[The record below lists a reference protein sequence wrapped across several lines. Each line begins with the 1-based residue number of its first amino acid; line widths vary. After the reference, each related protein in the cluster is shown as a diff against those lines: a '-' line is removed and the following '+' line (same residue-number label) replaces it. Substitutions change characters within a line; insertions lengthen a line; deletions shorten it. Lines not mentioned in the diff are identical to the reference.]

1 VLKIFHSSDYAWL
14 RAQLIAGESAALS
27 HAQDPF
33 ERTTIWLA
41 SNADEWELRR
51 GFADTLGIAAN
62 LDFAPLAEGLW
73 ATANELLG
81 LNSRS
86 PFSAQSLKPLI
97 FEVFE
102 ERALSKA
109 KLWNWLP
116 PLQSQ
121 RLVVAAKTAEYFSRY
136 VTYRQASLAHWGKD
150 KTKDEADGATKEET
164 KDESWQK
171 DLWLALGKK
180 LPQIAKQ
187 HPFELL
193 EKLPRQAGGSSSIS
207 SLKRFHLFNPVTIA
221 PLYER
226 ALLALSKTCD
236 VFVYFLNPSP
246 LNWHDRSDDLPR
258 LLAALGAERRYS
270 FERIS
275 DWVATGNASEFVHYE
290 EPIVEPSAEPTVEP
304 SAEPASSF
312 LAFMRAQVFSL
323 SSTELKVGVIAD
335 EMPLTA
341 DLMVHSCAGIA
352 EQLIVVKKRI
362 EALLLGS
369 PNFRL
374 SDALVLLPRN
384 ANYQE
389 AVKLL
394 PWVWQDGLV
403 NPLPYRLAG
412 VAQVVEDPLI
422 DAWLQMLALLESG
435 FEIDVMMRWLGSP
448 AVLKRLDISEA
459 DLDRLQSW
467 LLASGVRRHL
477 ESDTGHSWAQA
488 IEWLFLRYC
497 SEPDNADPNDLM
509 LFGLDLELLGK
520 LVKELTDFQ
529 RATGPLLAVKDC
541 AGWVSYF
548 QECFDSLVYYP
559 DCDIESAAVV
569 RELIASLSVLDSIAQ
584 FDFETA
590 KTWLLSDNSASEYLS
605 QRATLQRSSTLTVAP
620 LGALRGQ
627 RFKHIFILGLEQIPL
642 IVAGEQQD
650 LMVHSPA
657 RGDPSTRES
666 DLCAVLDAILAAQ
679 SCVEL
684 TYLGKDP
691 TTKAPLAEPMLIAL
705 LERCA
710 QDVGL
715 RLNKHAGVDDD
726 AVAFVAPVNAPLPQR
741 SLQITEVMVENQD
754 EKISRL
760 LDLTNPLAH
769 YLKRHLG
776 LRIFDDSQELD
787 AQEPFELS
795 GIDLWRRRAD
805 LLESPKAALRRSLPQ
820 ANFGRLT
827 ALRADTDVNFCRVIE
842 QSFGAGTLIE
852 VTPSEIRWS
861 GIIRSLIDYALGD
874 TAGKTRIVIC
884 QSKAIRV
891 GERQGENDVPEVSVA
906 NRLAEVLDAMRTQ
919 FIEAP
924 FVFGRDIATDFF
936 TKLYAPTKEHPR
948 RFWQMSQGEAQAFVG
963 GIFAKLAWN
972 APDGTHAHDL
982 LWHNQPNLDMPELMQ
997 VWLEQLAMQLHSLGL
1012 PVYIHDSVS
1021 LLEWVAPVGA
1031 TAEGEEDE

>member
-1 VLKIFHSSDYAWL
+1 MLTIFHSSDYSWL
-14 RAQLIAGESAALS
+14 SGQLIAGESAALS
-27 HAQDPF
+27 IAKDPF

-51 GFADTLGIAAN
+51 GFAGTLGIAAN

-73 ATANELLG
+73 ATTNELLA
-81 LNSRS
+81 LNFRS

-102 ERALSKA
+102 EQALSKA
-109 KLWNWLP
+109 EIWRWLP

-136 VTYRQASLAHWGKD
+136 VTYRQSLLAQW
-150 KTKDEADGATKEET
+150 ANPET
-164 KDESWQK
+164 KDVVWQK

-193 EKLPRQAGGSSSIS
+193 DKLPAIAATSSSSI
-207 SLKRFHLFNPVTIA
+207 KRFHLFNPVTIA
-221 PLYER
+221 PLYEK

-275 DWVATGNASEFVHYE
+275 EWVANSNASEVVFYP
-290 EPIVEPSAEPTVEP
+290 EPWTSACDGQKP
-304 SAEPASSF
+304 SF
-312 LAFMRAQVFSL
+312 LSSVRTQVFSL
-323 SSTELKVGVIAD
+323 SNTELNSGMIAT
-335 EMPLTA
+335 EMPSTS
-341 DLMVHSCAGIA
+341 DLIVHSCSGIA
-352 EQLIVVKKRI
+352 EQLIVVKNRI
-362 EALLLGS
+362 EKRLADS
-369 PNFRL
+369 ADFRL

-384 ANYQE
+384 ANYQ
-389 AVKLL
+389 AAAKLL
-394 PWVWQDGLV
+394 PWVWQEGLAS
-403 NPLPYRLAG
+403 PLPYRLAG
-412 VAQVVEDPLI
+412 IAQVVEDPLI

-435 FEIDVMMRWLGSP
+435 FEIDVMMRWLSSP
-448 AVLKRLDISEA
+448 AALKRLDISEQ

-467 LLASGVRRHL
+467 LLASGVRRCL
-477 ESDTGHSWAQA
+477 KSDTGHSWTQA
-488 IEWLFLRYC
+488 IEWLFMRYC
-497 SEPDNADPNDLM
+497 GEPDNADPNDLM

-520 LVKELTDFQ
+520 LVNELTDFKQ
-529 RATGPLLAVKDC
+529 ATEQLGAVKDS
-541 AGWVSYF
+541 AGWVTYF
-548 QECFDSLVYYP
+548 RECFDSLVYYP
-559 DCDIESAAVV
+559 DCDVESAAVV

-584 FDFETA
+584 LDFETA
-590 KTWLLSDNSASEYLS
+590 TTWLLSDNSATEYLS

-627 RFKHIFILGLEQIPL
+627 AFKHVFILGVEQIPL

-650 LMVHSPA
+650 FMVQSSA

-666 DLCAVLDAILAAQ
+666 DLCSVLDAILAAQ
-679 SCVEL
+679 DCVEL
-684 TYLGKDP
+684 SYLGKDP

-705 LERCA
+705 LERCG

-715 RLNKHAGVDDD
+715 RLNRPSSPQEDALPAVEPAGESL
-726 AVAFVAPVNAPLPQR
+726 PLR
-741 SLQITEVMVENQD
+741 SLQIAEPLAENQD
-754 EKISRL
+754 EEISRL

-805 LLESPKAALRRSLPQ
+805 LLERPLAKLRRSLPQ

-827 ALRADTDVNFCRVIE
+827 ALRADVDVNFCKVVE
-842 QSFGAGTLIE
+842 QSFGVGALIE
-852 VTPSEIRWS
+852 VSPSEIRWS
-861 GIIRSLIDYALGD
+861 GIVRCLIDYAVGD
-874 TAGKTRIVIC
+874 TAGKTRIVVC
-884 QSKAIRV
+884 QSEAIRV
-891 GERQGENDVPEVSVA
+891 GEHQGENDPPNVEVA
-906 NRLAEVLDAMRTQ
+906 DRLAKVLDAMRTQ
-919 FIEAP
+919 FIKAP
-924 FVFGRDIATDFF
+924 FVFGRDTAKDFF
-936 TKLYAPTKEHPR
+936 TKLYAPTKEHPT
-948 RFWQMSQGEAQAFVG
+948 RFWQMSQAQAQAFVG
-963 GIFAKLAWN
+963 SIFAKLAWK

-982 LWHNQPNLDMPELMQ
+982 LWRSQPSIDTPELMQ
-997 VWLEQLAMQLHSLGL
+997 FWLESFAMQLHELGL
-1012 PVYIHDSVS
+1012 PVYINDSVS
-1021 LLEWVAPVGA
+1021 LIEWVAPVAA
-1031 TAEGEEDE
+1031 TVESEEDE

>member
-51 GFADTLGIAAN
+51 GFADSVGIAAN
-62 LDFAPLAEGLW
+62 LDFAPVAEGLW
-73 ATANELLG
+73 ATANELLA
-81 LNSRS
+81 LNARS

-102 ERALSKA
+102 EQALSKA

-121 RLVVAAKTAEYFSRY
+121 RLVVAAKTAEHFSRY
-136 VTYRQASLAHWGKD
+136 VTYRQSLLARWGS
-150 KTKDEADGATKEET
+150 KETEQAT

-171 DLWLALGKK
+171 ELWLALGKK

-193 EKLPRQAGGSSSIS
+193 EKLPRQFVSSSSMS
-207 SLKRFHLFNPVTIA
+207 SPKRVHLFNPVTIA

-226 ALLALSKTCD
+226 ALLALSKTYD

-258 LLAALGAERRYS
+258 LLAALGAERRYT

-275 DWVATGNASEFVHYE
+275 DWVATGNASEVVYYQE
-290 EPIVEPSAEPTVEP
+290 PSARPIVEPSF
-304 SAEPASSF
+304 EPASSF
-312 LAFMRAQVFSL
+312 LAFVRGQVFSL
-323 SSTELKVGVIAD
+323 SSTELKIGVIAD
-335 EMPLTA
+335 EMPLSS
-341 DLMVHSCAGIA
+341 DLMAHSCSGIA

-362 EALLLGS
+362 ETLLLES
-369 PNFRL
+369 PSFRL

-394 PWVWQDGLV
+394 PWVWQEGLV

-412 VAQVVEDPLI
+412 IAHVVEDQLI
-422 DAWLQMLALLESG
+422 DAWLKMLALLESG
-435 FEIDVMMRWLGSP
+435 FEIDVMMRWLRSP
-448 AVLKRLDISEA
+448 AVLKRLDISES
-459 DLDRLQSW
+459 DLHRLQAW
-467 LLASGVRRHL
+467 LLASGVRRYL

-488 IEWLFLRYC
+488 VEWLFLRYC
-497 SEPDNADPNDLM
+497 GEPDTADPNDLM

-529 RATGPLLAVKDC
+529 RATGQLLAVKDF

-590 KTWLLSDNSASEYLS
+590 KTWLLSDNSTSEYLS

-627 RFKHIFILGLEQIPL
+627 RFKHIFILGVEQIPL

-650 LMVHSPA
+650 LMVQSPA
-657 RGDPSTRES
+657 RGDPSTREG

-679 SCVEL
+679 DCVEL

-710 QDVGL
+710 KDVGL
-715 RLNKHAGVDDD
+715 RLNKHAGFDED
-726 AVAFVAPVNAPLPQR
+726 AQALAAPVNATWPR
-741 SLQITEVMVENQD
+741 RNLQITEVLLENEA
-754 EKISRL
+754 EKILRL

-769 YLKRHLG
+769 YLKRYLG
-776 LRIFDDSQELD
+776 LRIFDDSHELD

-805 LLESPKAALRRSLPQ
+805 LLERPRAALRRSLPQ

-827 ALRADTDVNFCRVIE
+827 VLRADIDVNFCRIIE
-842 QSFGAGTLIE
+842 QSFGAGTLI
-852 VTPSEIRWS
+852 VVAPSEIRWS

-874 TAGKTRIVIC
+874 NAGKTRIVIC

-891 GERQGENDVPEVSVA
+891 GERHGENDVPQVNVA
-906 NRLAEVLDAMRTQ
+906 NRLAQVLDAMRMQ

-924 FVFGRDIATDFF
+924 FVFGRDAATDFF
-936 TKLYAPTKEHPR
+936 TKLYTPTKEDPR

-997 VWLEQLAMQLHSLGL
+997 LWLEQLAMQLHELVL
-1012 PVYIHDSVS
+1012 PVYINDSVS
-1021 LLEWVAPVGA
+1021 LLEWVAPVA
-1031 TAEGEEDE
+1031 STADGEDYE

>member
-1 VLKIFHSSDYAWL
+1 VLKIFHSSDYSWL
-14 RAQLIAGESAALS
+14 RAQLIAGESTALGI
-27 HAQDPF
+27 AKDPF

-73 ATANELLG
+73 ATANELLA

-102 ERALSKA
+102 ERASSKDEI
-109 KLWNWLP
+109 WRWLP

-136 VTYRQASLAHWGKD
+136 VTYRQALLGQWANATNS
-150 KTKDEADGATKEET
+150 EA
-164 KDESWQK
+164 SWQK
-171 DLWLALGKK
+171 ELWLALGKK

-193 EKLPRQAGGSSSIS
+193 EKLPAPSAVSIS
-207 SLKRFHLFNPVTIA
+207 SIKRFHLFNPVTIA
-221 PLYER
+221 PLYEK

-246 LNWHDRSDDLPR
+246 LNWHDGSDDLPR

-275 DWVATGNASEFVHYE
+275 EWVASGNASEVVQYQ
-290 EPIVEPSAEPTVEP
+290 
-304 SAEPASSF
+304 EPAAVPGTSF
-312 LAFMRAQVFSL
+312 LPLVRKQVFSL
-323 SSTELKVGVIAD
+323 SSSELNAGIVAA
-335 EMPLTA
+335 EMPA
-341 DLMVHSCAGIA
+341 ASDLIVHSCSGIA
-352 EQLIVVKKRI
+352 EQLMVVKKRI
-362 EALLLGS
+362 EKLLLES
-369 PNFRL
+369 TDFRL

-384 ANYQE
+384 ANYQA

-394 PWVWQDGLV
+394 PWIWQEGLA

-412 VAQVVEDPLI
+412 IAQVVEDPLI

-435 FEIDVMMRWLGSP
+435 FEIDVMMRWLSSP
-448 AVLKRLDISEA
+448 AVLKRLDISES

-467 LLASGVRRHL
+467 LLASGVRRYL
-477 ESDTGHSWAQA
+477 ASDTGHSWAQA
-488 IEWLFLRYC
+488 IEWLFQRYC
-497 SEPDNADPNDLM
+497 SEPDKADPNDLM

-529 RATGPLLAVKDC
+529 QATEQLLAVKDS
-541 AGWVSYF
+541 ASWATYF
-548 QECFDSLVYYP
+548 QQCFDSLVYYP

-569 RELIASLSVLDSIAQ
+569 RELVASLSVLDSIPQ

-590 KTWLLSDNSASEYLS
+590 KTWLLSDNSISEYLS

-627 RFKHIFILGLEQIPL
+627 RFKHIFILGVEQIPL

-650 LMVHSPA
+650 LIVQLPA

-666 DLCAVLDAILAAQ
+666 DLCSVLDAILAAQ
-679 SCVEL
+679 DCVEL
-684 TYLGKDP
+684 AYLGQDP

-705 LERCA
+705 MERCA

-715 RLNKHAGVDDD
+715 RLNKLAGAEVDTLPV
-726 AVAFVAPVNAPLPQR
+726 VALTGESLPLR
-741 SLQITEVMVENQD
+741 CLQITEPMVENQD

-769 YLKRHLG
+769 YLKRH
-776 LRIFDDSQELD
+776 SQELD
-787 AQEPFELS
+787 AQEPFDLS

-805 LLESPKAALRRSLPQ
+805 LLERSGAQLRRSLPQ

-827 ALRADTDVNFCRVIE
+827 ASRADIDVNLCRVVE
-842 QSFGAGTLIE
+842 QSLGAGALID
-852 VTPSEIRWS
+852 VRPSEIRWS
-861 GIIRSLIDYALGD
+861 GIVRCLIDFAIGEN
-874 TAGKTRIVIC
+874 AGKTRIVIC
-884 QSKAIRV
+884 QSEAIRV
-891 GERQGENDVPEVSVA
+891 GEHQSENFAPEIDAA
-906 NRLAEVLDAMRTQ
+906 NRLAIVLDAMRTQ

-924 FVFGRDIATDFF
+924 FVFGRDAATDFF
-936 TKLYAPTKEHPR
+936 AKLYAFNKERPM
-948 RFWQMSQGEAQAFVG
+948 RFWQMPHGEAQAFVG
-963 GIFAKLAWN
+963 SIFAKLAWKS
-972 APDGTHAHDL
+972 PDGTHPHDL
-982 LWHNQPNLDMPELMQ
+982 LWRNQPYNEMPELMQ
-997 VWLEQLAMQLHSLGL
+997 LWLEKFAMQLHEIGL
-1012 PVYIHDSVS
+1012 PVYINDSVS
-1021 LLEWVAPVGA
+1021 LIEWVAPVA
-1031 TAEGEEDE
+1031 AAAEGEDDE

>member
-14 RAQLIAGESAALS
+14 RTQLIAGESAALS
-27 HAQDPF
+27 NAKNPF
-33 ERTTIWLA
+33 ERSTIWLA

-73 ATANELLG
+73 ASANELLA

-102 ERALSKA
+102 EQALSKDEI
-109 KLWNWLP
+109 WRWLP

-136 VTYRQASLAHWGKD
+136 VTYRQALLAQWAS
-150 KTKDEADGATKEET
+150 ESS

-171 DLWLALGKK
+171 DLWLALGEK

-193 EKLPRQAGGSSSIS
+193 EKLPALSANSASSIN
-207 SLKRFHLFNPVTIA
+207 RFHLFNPVTIA

-275 DWVATGNASEFVHYE
+275 DWVASGKASEVVHY
-290 EPIVEPSAEPTVEP
+290 PEPSVELT
-304 SAEPASSF
+304 ASF
-312 LAFMRAQVFSL
+312 LPYVRTQVFSL
-323 SSTELKVGVIAD
+323 SSAELNAGTDAA
-335 EMPLTA
+335 EMPLTS
-341 DLMVHSCAGIA
+341 DLIVHSCSGIA
-352 EQLIVVKKRI
+352 DQLMVVKKRI
-362 EALLLGS
+362 EKLLFES
-369 PNFRL
+369 PDFRL

-384 ANYQE
+384 ANYQT

-394 PWVWQDGLV
+394 PWVWQEGLL
-403 NPLPYRLAG
+403 NSLPYRLAG
-412 VAQVVEDPLI
+412 VAQGVEDPLI

-435 FEIDVMMRWLGSP
+435 FEIDVMMRWLSSP
-448 AVLKRLDISEA
+448 AVLKRLEIS
-459 DLDRLQSW
+459 
-467 LLASGVRRHL
+467 
-477 ESDTGHSWAQA
+477 
-488 IEWLFLRYC
+488 
-497 SEPDNADPNDLM
+497 DPNDLM

-520 LVKELTDFQ
+520 LVKEVTDFQ
-529 RATGPLLAVKDC
+529 KATEPLKAVQDG
-541 AGWVSYF
+541 AGWVTYF
-548 QECFDSLVYYP
+548 QECFDLLVYYP

-590 KTWLLSDNSASEYLS
+590 KTWLLSDNSTSEFLS

-627 RFKHIFILGLEQIPL
+627 RFKHIFILGVEQIPL

-650 LMVHSPA
+650 LMVQSPA

-679 SCVEL
+679 ECVEL
-684 TYLGKDP
+684 AYLGKDP

-705 LERCA
+705 LERCT
-710 QDVGL
+710 QELGL
-715 RLNKHAGVDDD
+715 RLNKHGGAEEE
-726 AVAFVAPVNAPLPQR
+726 AQQEAQKEAQPLVAPARESLPLR
-741 SLQITEVMVENQD
+741 SLQITEPVVENQD
-754 EKISRL
+754 EKVSRL

-805 LLESPKAALRRSLPQ
+805 LLERPRAELRRSLPQ

-827 ALRADTDVNFCRVIE
+827 ALRADIDVNFCRVVE
-842 QSFGAGTLIE
+842 RSFGASALID
-852 VTPSEIRWS
+852 VAPSEIRWS
-861 GIIRSLIDYALGD
+861 GIARCLIDYAVGEN
-874 TAGKTRIVIC
+874 AGKTRIVIC

-891 GERQGENDVPEVSVA
+891 GERQGENDPPDVYVVD
-906 NRLAEVLDAMRTQ
+906 RLAVVLDAMRTQ

-924 FVFGRDIATDFF
+924 FVFGRDAATDFF
-936 TKLYAPTKEHPR
+936 SKLYAFNKDRPM
-948 RFWQMSQGEAQAFVG
+948 RFWQMSHGEAQAFVG
-963 GIFAKLAWN
+963 SIFAKLAWK

-997 VWLEQLAMQLHSLGL
+997 LWLEQLAMQLHELGL
-1012 PVYIHDSVS
+1012 PVYINDSVS
-1021 LLEWVAPVGA
+1021 LIEWVAPVAA
-1031 TAEGEEDE
+1031 TAEADDDE

>member
-14 RAQLIAGESAALS
+14 SAQLIAGESVALS
-27 HAQDPF
+27 RAQDPF
-33 ERTTIWLA
+33 ERTSIWLA

-51 GFADTLGIAAN
+51 GFADSLGIAAN

-73 ATANELLG
+73 ATANELLA

-102 ERALSKA
+102 KQALSTA
-109 KLWNWLP
+109 EIWRWLP

-136 VTYRQASLAHWGKD
+136 VTYRQSLLAQW
-150 KTKDEADGATKEET
+150 TNAET
-164 KDESWQK
+164 SDASWQK
-171 DLWLALGKK
+171 DLWLSLGKK

-193 EKLPRQAGGSSSIS
+193 EKLPRISATSNPINSI
-207 SLKRFHLFNPVTIA
+207 KRFHLFNPVTIA
-221 PLYER
+221 PLYEK

-275 DWVATGNASEFVHYE
+275 DWVATGNASEVVYY
-290 EPIVEPSAEPTVEP
+290 PEPTVNPSVEP
-304 SAEPASSF
+304 TSSF
-312 LAFMRAQVFSL
+312 LPLARAQAFSL
-323 SSTELKVGVIAD
+323 LSAELNIGRDNAD
-335 EMPLTA
+335 MPSA
-341 DLMVHSCAGIA
+341 SDFIVHSCSGIA
-352 EQLIVVKKRI
+352 EQLIVVKQRI
-362 EALLLGS
+362 EKLLLES
-369 PNFRL
+369 SDFRL

-384 ANYQE
+384 VNYQS

-394 PWVWQDGLV
+394 PWVWHEGFV
-403 NPLPYRLAG
+403 NLLPYRLAG
-412 VAQVVEDPLI
+412 IAHVVEDPLI

-435 FEIDVMMRWLGSP
+435 FEIDVMMRWLSSP
-448 AVLKRLDISEA
+448 AVLKRLEISEP

-467 LLASGVRRHL
+467 LLASGVRRYL
-477 ESDTGHSWAQA
+477 KSDTGHSWAQA

-497 SEPDNADPNDLM
+497 SEPDSADPNDLM

-529 RATGPLLAVKDC
+529 NATEQLDAVKDS
-541 AGWVSYF
+541 AGWATYF
-548 QECFDSLVYYP
+548 QTCFDSVVYYP

-569 RELIASLSVLDSIAQ
+569 RELIASLSVLDSITQ

-590 KTWLLSDNSASEYLS
+590 KTWLLSDSSTSEYLS

-627 RFKHIFILGLEQIPL
+627 GFKHVFILGAEQIPL
-642 IVAGEQQD
+642 IAVGEQQD
-650 LMVHSPA
+650 LMVQSPA

-666 DLCAVLDAILAAQ
+666 DLCSVLDAILNARH
-679 SCVEL
+679 CVEL

-691 TTKAPLAEPMLIAL
+691 VTKAPLAEPMLIGL

-715 RLNKHAGVDDD
+715 RIHKRSGVEET
-726 AVAFVAPVNAPLPQR
+726 ALPLLALDRQLLPLR
-741 SLQITEVMVENQD
+741 NLQINELPVENQD

-769 YLKRHLG
+769 YFKRHLG

-805 LLESPKAALRRSLPQ
+805 LLERPKSELRRSLPQ

-827 ALRADTDVNFCRVIE
+827 AFKADSDVNFCRVIE
-842 QSFGAGTLIE
+842 QSFSSGALID
-852 VTPSEIRWS
+852 VSPSEIRWS
-861 GIIRSLIDYALGD
+861 GIIRSLIDYALGES
-874 TAGKTRIVIC
+874 AGKTRIVIC
-884 QSKAIRV
+884 QSESMRI
-891 GERQGENDVPEVSVA
+891 GEEQYENDFPKSD
-906 NRLAEVLDAMRTQ
+906 LAHKLAQVLDVLRIQ
-919 FIEAP
+919 FVEAP
-924 FVFGRDIATDFF
+924 FVFGRDAARDFF
-936 TKLYAPTKEHPR
+936 TKLYAPTKEHPT
-948 RFWQMSQGEAQAFVG
+948 RFWQLSQAQAQAFIS
-963 GIFAKLAWN
+963 GIFAKLAWKT
-972 APDGTHAHDL
+972 PDGTHAHDL
-982 LWHNQPNLDMPELMQ
+982 LWHNQPCVDMPERMQ
-997 VWLEQLAMQLHSLGL
+997 LWLEQFAWQLHELGL
-1012 PVYIHDSVS
+1012 PVYIADSVS
-1021 LLEWVAPVGA
+1021 LIQWVAPVAVIG
-1031 TAEGEEDE
+1031 EGEDDE

>member
-14 RAQLIAGESAALS
+14 RTQLIAGESAALS
-27 HAQDPF
+27 NAKNPF
-33 ERTTIWLA
+33 ERSTIWLA

-73 ATANELLG
+73 ASANELLV

-102 ERALSKA
+102 ERALSKEEI
-109 KLWNWLP
+109 WRWLP

-136 VTYRQASLAHWGKD
+136 VTYRQALLAQWAS
-150 KTKDEADGATKEET
+150 ESS

-171 DLWLALGKK
+171 DLWLALGEK

-193 EKLPRQAGGSSSIS
+193 EKLPALSANSASSI
-207 SLKRFHLFNPVTIA
+207 KRFHLFNPVTIA

-275 DWVATGNASEFVHYE
+275 DWVASGKASEVAHY
-290 EPIVEPSAEPTVEP
+290 PEPSVELT
-304 SAEPASSF
+304 ASF
-312 LAFMRAQVFSL
+312 LPYVRTQVFSL
-323 SSTELKVGVIAD
+323 SSAELNAGTVAA
-335 EMPLTA
+335 EMPLTS
-341 DLMVHSCAGIA
+341 DLIVHSCSGIA
-352 EQLIVVKKRI
+352 DQLMVVKKRI
-362 EALLLGS
+362 EKLLLDS
-369 PNFRL
+369 PDFRL
-374 SDALVLLPRN
+374 ADALVLLPRN
-384 ANYQE
+384 ANYQA

-394 PWVWQDGLV
+394 PWVWQEGLV
-403 NPLPYRLAG
+403 SPLPYRLAG
-412 VAQVVEDPLI
+412 IAQVVEDPLI

-435 FEIDVMMRWLGSP
+435 FEIDVMMRWLSSP
-448 AVLKRLDISEA
+448 AVLKRLEISEA

-467 LLASGVRRHL
+467 LLASGVRRYL
-477 ESDTGHSWAQA
+477 ESDTGHSWTQA

-497 SEPDNADPNDLM
+497 GEPDSADPNDLM

-520 LVKELTDFQ
+520 LVKEVTDFQ
-529 RATGPLLAVKDC
+529 KATEPLKAVQDS
-541 AGWVSYF
+541 AGWVTYF
-548 QECFDSLVYYP
+548 QECFDLLVYYP

-569 RELIASLSVLDSIAQ
+569 RELIASLSVLDSIAL

-590 KTWLLSDNSASEYLS
+590 KTWLLSDNSTSEYLS

-627 RFKHIFILGLEQIPL
+627 RFKHIFILGVEQIPL

-650 LMVHSPA
+650 LMVQSPA

-666 DLCAVLDAILAAQ
+666 DLCSVLDAILAAED
-679 SCVEL
+679 CVEL
-684 TYLGKDP
+684 AYLGKDP

-710 QDVGL
+710 QELGL
-715 RLNKHAGVDDD
+715 RLNKYDGAEEE
-726 AVAFVAPVNAPLPQR
+726 AQQEAQKEAQPLVAPARESLPLR
-741 SLQITEVMVENQD
+741 SLQITEPVVENLD
-754 EKISRL
+754 EKVSRL

-805 LLESPKAALRRSLPQ
+805 LLERPRAELRRSLPQ

-827 ALRADTDVNFCRVIE
+827 ALRADIDVNFCRVVE
-842 QSFGAGTLIE
+842 QSFGASALID
-852 VTPSEIRWS
+852 VAPSEIRWS
-861 GIIRSLIDYALGD
+861 GIARCLIDYAVGEN
-874 TAGKTRIVIC
+874 AGKTRIVIC
-884 QSKAIRV
+884 QSESIRV
-891 GERQGENDVPEVSVA
+891 GERQGDNDPPDINVA
-906 NRLAEVLDAMRTQ
+906 DGLVVVLDAMRTQ

-924 FVFGRDIATDFF
+924 FVFGRDAATDFF
-936 TKLYAPTKEHPR
+936 SKLYAFNKDRPV

-963 GIFAKLAWN
+963 SIFAKLAWK

-997 VWLEQLAMQLHSLGL
+997 VWLEQLAMQLHNLEL
-1012 PVYIHDSVS
+1012 PVYINDSIS
-1021 LLEWVAPVGA
+1021 LIEWVAPVAA
-1031 TAEGEEDE
+1031 TAEGDDDE